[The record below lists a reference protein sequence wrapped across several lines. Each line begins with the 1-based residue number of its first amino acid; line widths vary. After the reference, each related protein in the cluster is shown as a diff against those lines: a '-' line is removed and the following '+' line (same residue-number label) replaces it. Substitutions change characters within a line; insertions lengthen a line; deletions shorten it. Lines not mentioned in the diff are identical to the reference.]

1 MESAQHKNYIII
13 ITIIIIL
20 PLVRSLQS
28 AVCVLHWPNETVT
41 YSRVLC
47 NVTSWNSQSGAGD
60 PAIDS

>member
-28 AVCVLHWPNETVT
+28 AVCINNVWGYTEILPNSDLWSCPLQ
-41 YSRVLC
+41 YDLMK
-47 NVTSWNSQSGAGD
+47 
-60 PAIDS
+60 